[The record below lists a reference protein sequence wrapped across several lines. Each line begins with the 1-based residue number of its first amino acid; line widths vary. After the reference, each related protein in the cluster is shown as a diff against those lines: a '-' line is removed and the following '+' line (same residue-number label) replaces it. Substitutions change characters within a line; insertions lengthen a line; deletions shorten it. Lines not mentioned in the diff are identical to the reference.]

1 MNEQN
6 EEIINSIQ
14 NHLRYDDK
22 EMQEF
27 VSNQRN
33 HHVLVKASELLDKT
47 IVIEVVEAHG
57 CNSQHRVGDKFF
69 FDGAGNLLSKYC
81 PKKICIFALG
91 RVDHLVYSV
100 HELFYAGIDPNEIRF
115 KRTGCGDIGLKC
127 GGWGKII
134 MEIRM
139 MPRKKLEIVQ

>member
-1 MNEQN
+1 
-6 EEIINSIQ
+6 
-14 NHLRYDDK
+14 
-22 EMQEF
+22 
-27 VSNQRN
+27 
-33 HHVLVKASELLDKT
+33 
-47 IVIEVVEAHG
+47 
-57 CNSQHRVGDKFF
+57 
-69 FDGAGNLLSKYC
+69 
-81 PKKICIFALG
+81 
-91 RVDHLVYSV
+91 V